1 MANHA
6 NLRDANVARQA
17 EWDTGNQ
24 VDLSWRCNELAGE
37 AGEVCNVLKK
47 LHRERLGIVGSRAT
61 KDDLADELADVMIC
75 VDLVGMHENIPTFG
89 SGPARIDHDPM
100 RGVEF
105 ASLTDAGNAL
115 AARTGRVSS
124 LLFEA
129 PGDRNILHRSLAVV
143 VKTTIAIAIMEGIDL
158 RGAVAKKFN
167 ETTHKV
173 KLTTFLRLV
182 D

>member
-1 MANHA
+1 MANHN
-6 NLRDANVARQA
+6 NLREANVARQA

-75 VDLVGMHENIPTFG
+75 VDLVGMHENIPTLG
-89 SGPARIDHDPM
+89 SGPSRID
-100 RGVEF
+100 RNSGVEF

-115 AARTGRVSS
+115 AARAGRVSS

-129 PGDRNILHRSLAVV
+129 PGDRNILHRSLAAV

-158 RGAVAKKFN
+158 RVAVAKKFN

-173 KLTTFLRLV
+173 KLSTFLRLV

>member
-1 MANHA
+1 MANHD
-6 NLRDANVARQA
+6 NLRDANVARQL

-24 VDLSWRCNELAGE
+24 VDFSWRCNELAGE

-47 LHRERLGIVGSRAT
+47 IHRERLGIAGSRAI

-75 VDLVGMHENIPTFG
+75 VDLIGMHESLQTFG
-89 SGPARIDHDPM
+89 SGPALVGGNYRH
-100 RGVEF
+100 EF

-115 AARTGRVSS
+115 AARVGKVSS

-129 PGDRNILHRSLAVV
+129 PGDRNILHRTLALV
-143 VKTTIAIAIMEGIDL
+143 VKTTIAISVMEEIDL
-158 RGAVAKKFN
+158 RMAVAKKFN

-173 KLTTFLRLV
+173 GLTTFLRLV